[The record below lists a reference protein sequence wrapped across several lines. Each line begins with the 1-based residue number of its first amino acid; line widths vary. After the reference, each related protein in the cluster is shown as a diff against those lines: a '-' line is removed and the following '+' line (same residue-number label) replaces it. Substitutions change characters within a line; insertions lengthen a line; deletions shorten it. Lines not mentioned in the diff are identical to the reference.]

1 MSSAAQANSPMGNP
15 EPSEAGDRDLLSAL
29 TGHQAGR
36 ESVVAHRTRR
46 VVSASWGL
54 MQQQSAGRKR
64 TRAVALAASLL
75 AVMALGPFV
84 WRLADDLTGGELLC
98 DTAAQFSLLVC
109 VLCPTLVAAVIVAG
123 WARRP

>member
-1 MSSAAQANSPMGNP
+1 MSSAAQVNGQVASQENG
-15 EPSEAGDRDLLSAL
+15 AAADRDLLSAL

-36 ESVVAHRTRR
+36 ESFVAHRTRR

-64 TRAVALAASLL
+64 TRAVAIAASIL

-109 VLCPTLVAAVIVAG
+109 VLCPTLIAAVVVAG

>member
-1 MSSAAQANSPMGNP
+1 MGNP
-15 EPSEAGDRDLLSAL
+15 EKSAAADLDLLSAL
-29 TGHQAGR
+29 TGHQASR
-36 ESVVAHRTRR
+36 DSFVAHRTRR

-64 TRAVALAASLL
+64 ARAVALAASLL
-75 AVMALGPFV
+75 AVMAIGPFV
-84 WRLADDLTGGELLC
+84 WHLADDLIGGEFLG